1 MSNAAGDIVTSGARP
16 TRRSTRLDQAVP
28 ITVMGIDSWRGP
40 YREQVSTLTISAH
53 GCRYESKYQVMNDS
67 LVILELS
74 NGNSDPPIS
83 TRGRVKWVRRPKAT
97 GDLFQTAVEL
107 EEPCNFWGVP
117 APPKDWL
124 PFCLP
129 KSADAGTK
137 PKLVS
142 VPKPAPP
149 ESAPVGGTNGGTVLA
164 SAAVSVS
171 KEAHAKSSA
180 AQEHKLPGPIEAPSI
195 AKPMGLLMGE
205 FQQQMERM
213 LSEAATAAVR
223 EHASELRTELRDDTR
238 KFLADFIKAQ
248 AGPWVE
254 KSLAHLNRAIEESA
268 RSVHAQWNKRIEADL
283 KKAADQIDTRS
294 RDLEQHAQTLSTGA
308 AERLQ
313 RVMEGTRRE
322 EVDRFVGRLKDQLAP
337 LLDSAQKIATELH
350 KQKNEIEKL
359 AQQTQRTLEQSLQQ
373 STARIGDS
381 AHRFEEQFEKTIQ
394 ARFGVV
400 QEQLER
406 AGKAATDAALN
417 RMRESSESYG
427 LHAQTDLRAQLEPIV
442 AQVVGSLEE
451 KAGELRRQFGEEV
464 KEYSRSHLEY
474 VGSAFAELAKGLGK
488 LAKD

>member
-16 TRRSTRLDQAVP
+16 TRRSTRLDHAVP

-107 EEPCNFWGVP
+107 EEPGNFWGVST
-117 APPKDWL
+117 PPKDWL
-124 PFCLP
+124 PFCLS

-142 VPKPAPP
+142 VPKPTPP
-149 ESAPVGGTNGGTVLA
+149 ESVPAAGTNGGTVLA
-164 SAAVSVS
+164 AASVS
-171 KEAHAKSSA
+171 KETHAKSSG
-180 AQEHKLPGPIEAPSI
+180 AQEQKLQGPIEAPSI
-195 AKPMGLLMGE
+195 SKPMGLLMGE

-268 RSVHAQWNKRIEADL
+268 RSVHTQWNKRIEADL
-283 KKAADQIDTRS
+283 KRTADQIETRS
-294 RDLEQHAQTLSTGA
+294 RDLEQHAQTLSSGA

-313 RVMEGTRRE
+313 RMMEATRRE

-359 AQQTQRTLEQSLQQ
+359 AQQTQKTVEQSLQQ
-373 STARIGDS
+373 STARIADS
-381 AHRFEEQFEKTIQ
+381 GRRFEEQFEKVIQ
-394 ARFGVV
+394 ARLGVA

-474 VGSAFAELAKGLGK
+474 VGSAFAEMAKGLGK
-488 LAKD
+488 LTKD